1 MMRNIGRPKKEGI
14 DNLLKVKVSDEAIK
28 ILENVGEK
36 TKKTKSDLIRELIPI
51 ISSKDFEGAIPN
63 TSMEVLQAV
72 SEECWNVLHTENAL
86 FKVEGLSKKMPA
98 FITTFG
104 QPIIYVKYP
113 TFKIQIFDGRDL
125 QKFTDHNI
133 LDDLLKEVGNIS
145 NVYATKADY
154 LIVGNR
160 MQEKNF
166 PFVAEVMCL
175 EVTLE
180 DNTRCKDK
188 IVEIL
193 RNKGYN
199 TTVYPSY
206 CIRGAEIELLEEGQ
220 YFKVI

>member
-1 MMRNIGRPKKEGI
+1 MTRNIGRPKKEGI
-14 DNLLKVKVSDEAIK
+14 DNLLKVKVSAEAIQ

-36 TKKTKSDLIRELIPI
+36 NKKTKSALIRELIPI

-63 TSMEVLQAV
+63 TSMEVLQAA
-72 SEECWNVLHTENAL
+72 SEECWNVLHTENAI
-86 FKVEGLSKKMPA
+86 FEVESLSERMPA

-104 QPIIYVKYP
+104 QPVIYVKYP
-113 TFKIQIFDGRDL
+113 TFKIQIFDGCDP
-125 QKFTDHNI
+125 QKFTDHKI

-154 LIVGNR
+154 LIIGNR
-160 MQEKNF
+160 MQEKNL

-188 IVEIL
+188 IVKIL

-206 CIRGAEIELLEEGQ
+206 CIRGVEIELLEEGK